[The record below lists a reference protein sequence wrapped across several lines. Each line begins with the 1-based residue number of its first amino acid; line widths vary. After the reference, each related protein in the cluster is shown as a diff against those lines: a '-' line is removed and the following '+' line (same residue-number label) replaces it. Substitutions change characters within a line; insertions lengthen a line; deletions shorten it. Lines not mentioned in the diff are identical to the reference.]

1 MTIPTSRPRSSTPS
15 SRQSAAAIPGT
26 EEIIPCDTL
35 LLSVGLIPT
44 VELAAKAGSRYLLV
58 NLVARRARNIAA
70 AAQAAGEPLDTKPVS
85 MAIDEVYDGRLQVVH
100 KE

>member
-1 MTIPTSRPRSSTPS
+1 MKNDAVSSHECS
-15 SRQSAAAIPGT
+15 GR
-26 EEIIPCDTL
+26 
-35 LLSVGLIPT
+35 
-44 VELAAKAGSRYLLV
+44 KAGSRYLLV

>member
-1 MTIPTSRPRSSTPS
+1 MMLYPPMS
-15 SRQSAAAIPGT
+15 
-26 EEIIPCDTL
+26 
-35 LLSVGLIPT
+35 
-44 VELAAKAGSRYLLV
+44 ELAAKAGSRYLLV
-58 NLVARRARNIAA
+58 NLVARRARNIA

>member
-1 MTIPTSRPRSSTPS
+1 MMLYPPMS
-15 SRQSAAAIPGT
+15 
-26 EEIIPCDTL
+26 
-35 LLSVGLIPT
+35 
-44 VELAAKAGSRYLLV
+44 ELAAKAGSRYLLV

-70 AAQAAGEPLDTKPVS
+70 AAGEPLDTKPVS

>member
-1 MTIPTSRPRSSTPS
+1 MMLYPPM
-15 SRQSAAAIPGT
+15 
-26 EEIIPCDTL
+26 
-35 LLSVGLIPT
+35 SV
-44 VELAAKAGSRYLLV
+44 LAEKAGSRYLQV
-58 NLVARRARNIAA
+58 NLASASSPATPIVAA